1 VVVWERT
8 FWILA
13 RCIMNSLIFL
23 TLLLYLE
30 SLVLETK
37 EEEEADDETLA
48 LGTCQTK
55 LEALFALV
63 LDQEQL

>member
-1 VVVWERT
+1 
-8 FWILA
+8 
-13 RCIMNSLIFL
+13 M
-23 TLLLYLE
+23 
-30 SLVLETK
+30 K
-37 EEEEADDETLA
+37 EEEQADDETLE

>member
-1 VVVWERT
+1 
-8 FWILA
+8 
-13 RCIMNSLIFL
+13 MNSLIFL

-30 SLVLETK
+30 ILVLEMK
-37 EEEEADDETLA
+37 EEEQADDETLG

-55 LEALFALV
+55 LEALFALM

>member
-1 VVVWERT
+1 
-8 FWILA
+8 
-13 RCIMNSLIFL
+13 MNSLIFL

-30 SLVLETK
+30 SLVLEMK